1 MEKEMLLELLKSI
14 KESNARLNELEILFE
29 EINSM
34 LNKRKPEHSEQWQDE
49 DIVVPITEE
58 VYNKICK
65 EIGSGGLFFMA
76 IA

>member
-29 EINSM
+29 EIQSM
-34 LNKRKPEHSEQWQDE
+34 IKKRKPEHSEQWQDE

>member
-14 KESNARLNELEILFE
+14 KESNARLNDLEILFE
-29 EINSM
+29 EIQSM
-34 LNKRKPEHSEQWQDE
+34 LNKEKPQPPEQFKEE